1 MYNVYMDF
9 VKIISVVLLLMAS
22 LGALF
27 YCKGK
32 NNRNDRS
39 VKRKAKKVIE
49 SMEDMMCEFRDLIQK
64 RD

>member
-9 VKIISVVLLLMAS
+9 VKFISVALFLMAS
-22 LGALF
+22 LGAFF

-39 VKRKAKKVIE
+39 IKRKAKKVME
-49 SMEDMMCEFRDLIQK
+49 SMEDMMCEFRELIQK
-64 RD
+64 KD